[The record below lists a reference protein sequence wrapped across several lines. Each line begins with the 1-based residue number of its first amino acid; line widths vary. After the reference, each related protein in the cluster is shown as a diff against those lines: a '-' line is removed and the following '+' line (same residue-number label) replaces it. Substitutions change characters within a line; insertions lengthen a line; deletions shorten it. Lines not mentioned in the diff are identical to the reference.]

1 MGVNNTV
8 HRAQDIAMPAIKFLV
23 GLNTGGALV
32 LNNTVTVIDFDT
44 VHFDPAGAIGTT
56 NYFIAPIK
64 GYYYFHLQFL
74 WQSASVFNA
83 TERADIRLYVNNSR
97 IEEITTLT
105 VPDDADSFSNFLHQK
120 ANGII
125 LLNKGDSVSMR
136 MFQQTGVSQY
146 AYSSTDANRWTTF
159 SGFLIRPES

>member
-1 MGVNNTV
+1 MPSTV
-8 HRAQDIAMPAIKFLV
+8 YTAQDRSLPAIKFLV
-23 GLNTGGALV
+23 GLNSLGALI
-32 LNNTVTVIDFDT
+32 LNNTVTVMDFDT

-56 NYFIAPIK
+56 NYFTAPIK

-83 TERADIRLYVNNSR
+83 AERADIRLYVNNSR

-105 VPDDADSFSNFLHQK
+105 VPDDADSFSTFLHQK

-125 LLNKGDSVSMR
+125 LLNRGDTVSMR

-146 AYSSTDANRWTTF
+146 AYSGGDANRWTSF